1 MTGACVCQRRA
12 GGGAAAVQC
21 QGRGPYGGHMAP
33 GPGSHGAAN
42 TASRDTQSS
51 ASISDIQTVQHAAA
65 AMQCIV
71 GETFV

>member
-1 MTGACVCQRRA
+1 MAGASVCQRRA

-42 TASRDTQSS
+42 TATRSQSS
-51 ASISDIQTVQHAAA
+51 ASISDIQTVQ
-65 AMQCIV
+65 QCAV
-71 GETFV
+71 GETFVWV